1 MKNALKEVEKFL
13 PDQQSGSRG
22 YAFHAEM
29 FYCQGVRNPS
39 LLASWAEKE
48 FSVTLSEHERKLL
61 AEMEEAFLADDPRL
75 VSTLTGNRLY
85 PGRNRALL
93 GVGLVSLG
101 IVTIFVGLIVK
112 VTLVGV
118 LGFLIALVGV
128 VLTISGLSG
137 VSSLRSRP
145 TAKKNSKR
153 KLNSRLEDR
162 WERRNFDQ

>member
-1 MKNALKEVEKFL
+1 M
-13 PDQQSGSRG
+13 
-22 YAFHAEM
+22 
-29 FYCQGVRNPS
+29 
-39 LLASWAEKE
+39 
-48 FSVTLSEHERKLL
+48 TLSDHERKLL
-61 AEMEEAFLADDPRL
+61 AEMEEALLADDPRL

-93 GVGLVSLG
+93 GVGLVALG
-101 IVTIFVGLIVK
+101 IATIFTGLIVK
-112 VTLVGV
+112 ITLVGV

-145 TAKKNSKR
+145 TAKKNAKG